1 MVETQPV
8 LIEKWLWSLRRTT
21 TNRTFVT
28 CSLKDYERRES
39 FSEYVCRVTS
49 TTKKIAHWDLV
60 GRSSVGNFEES
71 SWKLKINHMHLQVLK
86 ISANET
92 SSESK
97 SFIVL
102 VLQTIIILVLSWWK
116 SAASISGIKPVLI
129 QRSILNI
136 QKTWQFKL
144 IKFS

>member
-1 MVETQPV
+1 MVEIQY
-8 LIEKWLWSLRRTT
+8 LKRSWLWSLRRTT
-21 TNRTFVT
+21 TSRTFVF

-49 TTKKIAHWDLV
+49 TTKKVAHWDLV
-60 GRSSVGNFEES
+60 GRSAIGNFEQS

-86 ISANET
+86 ISANQT

-102 VLQTIIILVLSWWK
+102 VLETIIILILSWWI
-116 SAASISGIKPVLI
+116 SAASISGNKPVLI
-129 QRSILNI
+129 QRSILHI
-136 QKTWQFKL
+136 HKTWQFKF